1 MAYRSSAERA
11 EDNNSSG
18 YMLIVVGVVG
28 LIGDIFVFIN
38 NPFDMALFNKYMSC
52 GVMGALFVLFFV
64 MGILSIK
71 SARIFKEKAK
81 EENTLLEQITKWCD
95 ENLDADQID
104 HAIANPDEVISYD
117 EEGLSDMDAD
127 VEDIAALDG
136 VTPEEAEE
144 YSRVEAYETDNYDE
158 EIPEEEFDEFYD
170 QEDSVEDKFFART
183 EYIKSRINKQYVNL
197 NQELLD
203 DFIEKYYEKLFGD
216 NN

>member
-18 YMLIVVGVVG
+18 YMLIIVGIVG

-104 HAIANPDEVISYD
+104 HAIENPDEMISFD
-117 EEGLSDMDAD
+117 EEGLSEMDAD

-144 YSRVEAYETDNYDE
+144 YSRVEAYETDSYDDVVSE
-158 EIPEEEFDEFYD
+158 DQFDEFYGS
-170 QEDSVEDKFFART
+170 EEFGEDKFFART
-183 EYIKSRINKQYVNL
+183 EYIKNRINKQYVNL

-203 DFIEKYYEKLFGD
+203 DFVEKYYEKLFGE